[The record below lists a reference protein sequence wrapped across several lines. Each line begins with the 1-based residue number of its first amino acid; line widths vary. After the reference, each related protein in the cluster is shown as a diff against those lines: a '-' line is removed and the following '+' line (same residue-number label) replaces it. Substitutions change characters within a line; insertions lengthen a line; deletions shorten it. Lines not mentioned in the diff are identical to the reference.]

1 MLKERPKTETSRF
14 FMDINSLSPQ
24 LPNWHLL
31 NGNYRYFKILHQN
44 IRSLRGKHQELLSH
58 LFPNFLHVLCLTE
71 HHLKALE
78 LQNINTDHYTIGT
91 QFCITSPAQGGV
103 VIYTH
108 NSLHSAPINLSKY
121 CAEKDIETCAVK
133 LEVLSSVFC
142 IITVYRSPSGNF
154 NHFLETIDAVLQS
167 VYSPSLG
174 IILCGDIN
182 INYLVVNEQRKQLD
196 NLLLLDNLVG
206 IIDFSTRLTNTST
219 TAIDNFF
226 IDVSGFH
233 DYVVTPFPN
242 GLSIMT
248 PRYWP
253 LGHCIQ
259 DSRQVQN

>member
-1 MLKERPKTETSRF
+1 
-14 FMDINSLSPQ
+14 
-24 LPNWHLL
+24 
-31 NGNYRYFKILHQN
+31 
-44 IRSLRGKHQELLSH
+44 
-58 LFPNFLHVLCLTE
+58 V

-78 LQNINTDHYTIGT
+78 LQNINIDHYTIGA
-91 QFCITSPAQGGV
+91 QFCRTSHAQGGV

-121 CAEKDIETCAVK
+121 CAVRDIEICAVK
-133 LEVLSSVFC
+133 LEVHSSVFC
-142 IITVYRSPSGNF
+142 IMTVYRSLSGNF

-196 NLLLLDNLVG
+196 NLLFLYNLVG
-206 IIDFSTRLTNTST
+206 IVDFPTRLTNTSA
-219 TAIDNFF
+219 TAVDNFF
-226 IDVSGFH
+226 INVSGFH
-233 DYVVTPFPN
+233 DYVVTSFPN
-242 GLSIMT
+242 GLSIMM

-253 LGHCIQ
+253 LGHCIR